1 MRRRM
6 AWGRRRGVAMFLG
19 MAGCILCGVP
29 TSTQAQQDS
38 STDLAWYGYVKLDAS
53 WDEALV
59 NTGNFARWVVSPEI
73 EDPHAS
79 LNLTARQTRLGFRVQ
94 STAGSA
100 QLSGLWEADF
110 YAGAAENTNGLQ
122 VRQAYVNIVWPSGW
136 EILAGQ
142 TADVI
147 SPLVPT
153 TLNYTVSWWAGN
165 IGYRRPQLR
174 VSRVQEIGGVEL
186 SLRAA
191 AARTIGD
198 DFGGADP
205 GDTGTASGVPTVE
218 GVAGLRFSAG
228 ESSISVG
235 AYAHRGRENLGDE
248 FTGSSID
255 IASSSWGG
263 YLDADFGA
271 VRVSG
276 EMWTG
281 SNLDDYFGG
290 VGQGLT
296 IEPESAIGVSATGG
310 WAQIGLVQGAT
321 RVHGGFGIDD
331 PDDDDLA
338 RGARRSNS
346 ALWGNVIRDFGGGLS
361 VGLEYSYWQTE
372 YLGLAKATA
381 SRVQTSV
388 LYAF

>member
-1 MRRRM
+1 MRR
-6 AWGRRRGVAMFLG
+6 VAVCFVV
-19 MAGCILCGVP
+19 AGLTLVGGP
-29 TSTQAQQDS
+29 HAARAQSES
-38 STDLAWYGYVKLDAS
+38 SPELAWYGYVKLDAS

-59 NTGNFARWVVSPEI
+59 NTGNFARWVVSPDI

-79 LNLTARQTRLGFRVQ
+79 LNLTARQTRLGFRVR
-94 STAGSA
+94 SEAGNA

-110 YAGAAENTNGLQ
+110 YAGAAENKNGLQ

-136 EILAGQ
+136 EILVGQ

-153 TLNYTVSWWAGN
+153 TLNYTVAWWAGN
-165 IGYRRPQLR
+165 IGYRRPQVR
-174 VSRVQEIGGVEL
+174 VSRVQKLGSVIL
-186 SLRAA
+186 DLRAA

-198 DFGGADP
+198 DFGGDDP

-218 GVAGLRFSAG
+218 GLAGLRFSPG
-228 ESSISVG
+228 GHSISLG

-263 YLDADFGA
+263 YLEADFGA

-290 VGQGLT
+290 IGEGIT
-296 IEPESAIGVSATGG
+296 IGPDSAIGVSATGG
-310 WAQIGLVQGAT
+310 WAQIGLGDGAT
-321 RVHGGFGIDD
+321 RAHGGFGIDD

-338 RGARRSNS
+338 QGSRRRNS
-346 ALWGNVIRDFGGGLS
+346 TTWGNVIHDFGGGLS
-361 VGLEYSYWQTE
+361 VGLEYSYWQTS
-372 YLGLAKATA
+372 YVGLVEATS
-381 SRVQTSV
+381 SRVQMSV
-388 LYAF
+388 LYSF